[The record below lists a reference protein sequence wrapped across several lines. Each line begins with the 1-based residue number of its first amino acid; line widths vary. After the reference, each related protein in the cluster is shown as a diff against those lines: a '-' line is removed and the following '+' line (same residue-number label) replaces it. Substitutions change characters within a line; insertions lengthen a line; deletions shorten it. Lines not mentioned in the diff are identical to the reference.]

1 MASEF
6 NIAQA
11 RTRFPALN
19 AEQVFLDNA
28 ATYGISRAA
37 TTAFS
42 KGYEAAAKF
51 VNASPDELRL
61 ALTPLPQICLGI
73 STTQL
78 LHNLSTALKFEPGDE
93 LVLSKLNHEANT
105 APWVRIAER
114 LGLQVKWWS
123 ASDTRNPVCDLDE
136 LGQLLSEKTRLVAC
150 PHASNITG
158 TITKVKEI
166 AKLVHQ
172 YPRALLCVDGVALAP
187 HRQVDVKD
195 LDVDIYAFSWYK
207 VYGPHIA
214 ELYAS
219 SRIHDQINS
228 LGHFFKGTDTLD
240 LKLNLASASYEATQS
255 IPAVLEFLGPNPAA
269 TWDTIASHEEK
280 LQAILLNYLRSQ
292 DQITIYGEPSSSK
305 VLRVPVISFTVQ
317 GIKSQKVVEEVERR
331 TQFCF
336 RHGHMYSH
344 RLLNDV
350 VGLEDVEDG
359 VVRISMLHYNTGES
373 APGSLRGR
381 VADGHQR
388 KKLPSWSRA

>member
-1 MASEF
+1 M
-6 NIAQA
+6 
-11 RTRFPALN
+11 LN
-19 AEQVFLDNA
+19 PF
-28 ATYGISRAA
+28 
-37 TTAFS
+37 
-42 KGYEAAAKF
+42 
-51 VNASPDELRL
+51 
-61 ALTPLPQICLGI
+61 
-73 STTQL
+73 
-78 LHNLSTALKFEPGDE
+78 
-93 LVLSKLNHEANT
+93 
-105 APWVRIAER
+105 
-114 LGLQVKWWS
+114 
-123 ASDTRNPVCDLDE
+123 
-136 LGQLLSEKTRLVAC
+136 
-150 PHASNITG
+150 
-158 TITKVKEI
+158 
-166 AKLVHQ
+166 HQ
-172 YPRALLCVDGVALAP
+172 
-187 HRQVDVKD
+187 
-195 LDVDIYAFSWYK
+195 AFSWYK

-305 VLRVPVISFTVQ
+305 ELRVPVISFTVQ

-381 VADGHQR
+381 VLTDIRGRNYPPGRELERNHWR
-388 KKLPSWSRA
+388 SGVR